1 MADLGWARSRGE
13 RAEKE
18 GLRRGA
24 WYRVVEDSGK
34 PWVVLDV
41 HHVEVRVPKDD
52 VDVKRDA
59 PKIWSVVHEPHLV
72 CPGCHQRQHLSGQPK
87 QVKCSECGNSYA
99 VDWSDRA

>member
-1 MADLGWARSRGE
+1 MTDLGWARSRGG

-52 VDVKRDA
+52 VEVHPSR
-59 PKIWSVVHEPHLV
+59 PKVWSVVHEPHLV
-72 CPGCHQRQHLSGQPK
+72 CPGCHQRRHVAGQPK
-87 QVKCSECGNSYA
+87 EVKCSECGNTYA
-99 VDWSDRA
+99 VEWSDRA

>member
-13 RAEKE
+13 RSEKE

-24 WYRVVEDSGK
+24 WYRVVEDTGK

-41 HHVEVRVPKDD
+41 AHVEVRVPKED
-52 VDVKRDA
+52 VEMKREA
-59 PKIWSVVHEPHLV
+59 PRAWSVVDEPHLV
-72 CPGCHQRQHLSGQPK
+72 CPGCHQRRHVLGKPK
-87 QVKCSECGNSYA
+87 DVKCSECGNSYA